1 MNFKLGLTYSK
12 EHNLDFILALKNRWN
27 EMHECE
33 RLFYYNVAVSRFIVT
48 ILSKKTA
55 GDFQQPCEL
64 CRLLSLKGK
73 HAYGVDSLILITM
86 SKVYDC
92 MPFEVTVL

>member
-1 MNFKLGLTYSK
+1 MNSEANNVFICSLLNFKLGLTYSK
-12 EHNLDFILALKNRWN
+12 EHNLDFFLALKNRWN

-55 GDFQQPCEL
+55 HKRLNSPKRFTN
-64 CRLLSLKGK
+64 LLSGSM
-73 HAYGVDSLILITM
+73 SLILN
-86 SKVYDC
+86 
-92 MPFEVTVL
+92 